1 MTTSTV
7 DQIILSARSF
17 TSSIAINAH
26 VGYAWGSYN
35 KLALVE
41 ADLRYLGV
49 TPLRDSLAGSPSA
62 QPVLDGLAAAG
73 FKFDFLVPSGL
84 PASGSAGLQ
93 QYLVSLE
100 QFAGSH
106 PNSIVALE
114 GLNEANIQP
123 FSYNGSSSMA
133 AAAQFQQ
140 AYYAAIKG
148 DAALASIPVYDLT
161 LGYNDLAGYSSLGN
175 LSASTDF
182 ASSHAYVPTESTPQA
197 AIATAI
203 SAASSV
209 AAGQPSL
216 LTQTRHTTPTH

>member
-1 MTTSTV
+1 M
-7 DQIILSARSF
+7 
-17 TSSIAINAH
+17 
-26 VGYAWGSYN
+26 
-35 KLALVE
+35 
-41 ADLRYLGV
+41 
-49 TPLRDSLAGSPSA
+49 AGSPSA

-73 FKFDFLVPSGL
+73 FKFDFLVPSGV
-84 PASGSAGLQ
+84 PATGSAGLQ
-93 QYLVSLE
+93 QYIASLD
-100 QFAGSH
+100 QFEAAH

-209 AAGQPSL
+209 AAGKPAGLSPTREP
-216 LTQTRHTTPTH
+216 TQAHKKNLRARPTV

>member
-1 MTTSTV
+1 
-7 DQIILSARSF
+7 
-17 TSSIAINAH
+17 
-26 VGYAWGSYN
+26 
-35 KLALVE
+35 
-41 ADLRYLGV
+41 
-49 TPLRDSLAGSPSA
+49 
-62 QPVLDGLAAAG
+62 
-73 FKFDFLVPSGL
+73 
-84 PASGSAGLQ
+84 
-93 QYLVSLE
+93 
-100 QFAGSH
+100 
-106 PNSIVALE
+106 
-114 GLNEANIQP
+114 
-123 FSYNGSSSMA
+123 MA

-209 AAGQPSL
+209 AAGKPSVITRARYTTQANTQNL
-216 LTQTRHTTPTH
+216 PVAQTAHAKTILTTFLHAYTAPATTP

>member
-1 MTTSTV
+1 M
-7 DQIILSARSF
+7 
-17 TSSIAINAH
+17 
-26 VGYAWGSYN
+26 
-35 KLALVE
+35 
-41 ADLRYLGV
+41 
-49 TPLRDSLAGSPSA
+49 AGRPSA

-73 FKFDFLVPSGL
+73 FKFDFLVPSGV
-84 PASGSAGLQ
+84 PATGSAGLQ
-93 QYLVSLE
+93 QYIASLD
-100 QFAGSH
+100 QFEAAH

-161 LGYNDLAGYSSLGN
+161 LGYNALSDYSQLGN
-175 LSASTDF
+175 LSGSTDF
-182 ASSHAYVPTESTPQA
+182 ASSHAYVPTETTPQA
-197 AIATAI
+197 MIAAAI

-209 AAGQPSL
+209 AAGKPSL
-216 LTQTRHTTPTH
+216 ITETGHTTPANTLYLGLDPTLPAQ